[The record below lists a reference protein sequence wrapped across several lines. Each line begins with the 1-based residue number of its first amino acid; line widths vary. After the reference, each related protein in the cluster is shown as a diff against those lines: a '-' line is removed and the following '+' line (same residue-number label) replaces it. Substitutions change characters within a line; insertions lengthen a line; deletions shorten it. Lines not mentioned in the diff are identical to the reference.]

1 MQKQTAKILVVDD
14 SPLQIEH
21 LKKCLHRSGFE
32 IFTTTKSD
40 EAVELVENLLPDL
53 VLLDIMM
60 PKKDG
65 YCICE
70 VLKSSAATKDIPV
83 IFITSKNER
92 QDKIKGFCIGA
103 FDYITKPFYTEEVEA
118 RVKNAINLKL
128 SQDELKK
135 KNSIL
140 EILAIRDELTVLYN
154 RRYVLKRLDEEIERA
169 KRYNR
174 VFSCIMIDID
184 YFKKINDTY
193 GHPIGDIVLRYMGEI
208 LRKSLR
214 TVDIASRYG
223 GEEFL
228 LILPETD
235 LAGTKSVAEKLRH
248 IVCDAEPPESLPKD
262 FKFTISLG
270 IAIYP
275 YDAESREKL
284 INAADESLYTAK
296 GAGRNCWRA
305 YQNDLKNLSER

>member
-1 MQKQTAKILVVDD
+1 MQKQAVKILIVDD
-14 SPLQIEH
+14 SPIQIGH
-21 LKKCLHRSGFE
+21 LKKCLSKSGFE
-32 IFTTTKSD
+32 IYSITKSD
-40 EAVELVENLLPDL
+40 EALEITEELMPDL
-53 VLLDIMM
+53 ILLDIMM

-70 VLKSSAATKDIPV
+70 ALKSSSATKDIPI
-83 IFITSKNER
+83 IFITAKNER
-92 QDKIKGFCIGA
+92 QDKIKGFRMGA
-103 FDYITKPFYTEEVEA
+103 FDYIAKPFYAKEVEA
-118 RVKNAINLKL
+118 RVKNAVNLKL
-128 SQDELKK
+128 SQDELKN

-140 EILAIRDELTVLYN
+140 EVLSIRDELTVLYN

-174 VFSCIMIDID
+174 VFTCIMIDID

-193 GHPIGDIVLRYMGEI
+193 GHSIGDIVLRYMGEV
-208 LRKSLR
+208 LRKNLR

-235 LAGTKSVAEKLRH
+235 LTGAKVVAEKLRH
-248 IVCDAEPPESLPKD
+248 IVSNTEPPEGLPEN
-262 FKFTISLG
+262 FRFTISLG

-275 YDAESREKL
+275 YDAESRERL
-284 INAADESLYTAK
+284 INAADEALYTAK
-296 GAGRNCWRA
+296 GAGRNCYRA
-305 YQNDLKNLSER
+305 YQNDLNL

>member
-1 MQKQTAKILVVDD
+1 MQRQSAKILVVDD
-14 SPLQIEH
+14 SPIQIGH
-21 LKKCLHRSGFE
+21 LKKCLSKSGFE
-32 IFTTTKSD
+32 IYTTTKSED
-40 EAVELVENLLPDL
+40 AVELIEELLPDL

-60 PKKDG
+60 PKRDG

-70 VLKSSAATKDIPV
+70 ALKSNAATKDIAI
-83 IFITSKNER
+83 IFITAKNER
-92 QDKIKGFCIGA
+92 QDKIKGFCMGA

-128 SQDELKK
+128 FQDELKN

-140 EILAIRDELTVLYN
+140 EILSIRDELTVLYN

-174 VFSCIMIDID
+174 TFSCIMIDID
-184 YFKKINDTY
+184 YFKKVNDAY
-193 GHPIGDIVLRYMGEI
+193 GHQGGDIVLRYMGDM
-208 LRKSLR
+208 LRKNLR

-235 LAGTKSVAEKLRH
+235 LTGAKTVAEKLRN
-248 IVCDAEPPESLPKD
+248 IVCNAEPPEGLPEN
-262 FKFTISLG
+262 FRFTISLG

-275 YDAESREKL
+275 NDAESRERL
-284 INAADESLYTAK
+284 IAAADEALYTAK
-296 GAGRNCWRA
+296 GAGRNCWMA
-305 YQNDLKNLSER
+305 YQNGSNR